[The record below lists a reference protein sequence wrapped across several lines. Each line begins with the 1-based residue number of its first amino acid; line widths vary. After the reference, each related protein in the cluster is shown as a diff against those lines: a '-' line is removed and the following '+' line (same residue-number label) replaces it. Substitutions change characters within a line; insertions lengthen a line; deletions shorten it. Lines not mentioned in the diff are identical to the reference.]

1 MKKPSNAKTH
11 CQLFHLEKFYVQLP
25 QKSKYELYQVADY
38 IDTFPDKMVEVSA
51 VKAAFVS

>member
-11 CQLFHLEKFYVQLP
+11 CQLFHLEKFYVELP